1 MSELFAGIIF
11 VVLFPFLL
19 FWVVQVV
26 RRII

>member
-19 FWVVQVV
+19 FWIVQVV
-26 RRII
+26 KRML